1 MFLESFFESKAKP
14 LMREAPTFF
23 ERGMEFSLDVLSNNQ
38 EYRYY
43 QCRLVQNNSNNTAN
57 ATNKARILLIT
68 KIQIVELLPNVGIFR
83 SDLCSVLHVQELVGL
98 YKINYKKAQPG
109 IVRIQFKNDSVYC
122 YVMNDALACV
132 NFIKSKMASIGIEGS
147 ASIKS
152 PSKLANNLKAIESAQ
167 AFYDQTIALE
177 NQFSVNPDVEIV
189 RQVMDLMREATERF
203 SEANDERY
211 VGVISHIKS
220 FLQRKDVDLL
230 LKNSVVKEKVMT
242 NNKFEIGEDMTC
254 RMDNAINSTS
264 TDSVEGDDKLYKSNK
279 VQVDNALEDE
289 LKGMLGDMT
298 EEFNVLLQS
307 FAGSS
312 ADDFGID
319 LAGDVD
325 GNAEFNLQEFEELMN
340 THGINTESE

>member
-14 LMREAPTFF
+14 LMKEAPTFF
-23 ERGMEFSLDVLSNNQ
+23 ERGMEFSLDVLSNNPA
-38 EYRYY
+38 YRYY
-43 QCRLVQNNSNNTAN
+43 HCKLVQNNSNNSPSV
-57 ATNKARILLIT
+57 TNKARILLVT
-68 KIQIVELLPNVGIFR
+68 KIQMVELLPNVGIFR

-132 NFIKSKMASIGIEGS
+132 NFIKANMASIGIEGS

-152 PSKLANNLKAIESAQ
+152 PNKLANNLKTIESAQ

-177 NQFSVNPDVEIV
+177 NQFSVNPDVEII

-211 VGVISHIKS
+211 VGVISHIKL
-220 FLQRKDVDLL
+220 FLQRNDVDSL
-230 LKNSVVKEKVMT
+230 LKNSVIKEKVVT
-242 NNKFEIGEDMTC
+242 NNKFEIGEDLTS
-254 RMDNAINSTS
+254 RMNSAINSTS

-279 VQVDNALEDE
+279 VQVDNSLEDE
-289 LKGMLGDMT
+289 LNGMLGDMT

-307 FAGSS
+307 FAGSNT
-312 ADDFGID
+312 DNFGID
-319 LAGDVD
+319 SSDLD
-325 GNAEFNLQEFEELMN
+325 GNAEFDLQEFEELMN